1 LIAQA
6 NDSKGNVTGQVLTE
20 QGIANAAVG
29 VWGSLLR
36 GHAGIAR
43 ELSASLQAE
52 HGLTIN
58 DYEALLLLS
67 KADDNALRRIDL
79 AGRLVLTASG
89 VTRLLDGLERS
100 GLVAKQDCETDA
112 RVTYAVLTE
121 AGRAK
126 LGQAACSHV
135 AHIRQLLEERYSC
148 AELETLTELLSRLPG
163 AAEPVS
169 CTPAP

>member
-1 LIAQA
+1 MT
-6 NDSKGNVTGQVLTE
+6 SQVLTTQE
-20 QGIANAAVG
+20 VSAAAVD
-29 VWGSLLR
+29 VWGRLLR

-67 KADDNALRRIDL
+67 KAGENALRRIDL
-79 AGRLVLTASG
+79 ASRLVLTASG

-100 GLVAKQDCETDA
+100 GFVARRDCETDA
-112 RVTYAVLTE
+112 RVTYAVLTD

-126 LGQAACSHV
+126 LDEAACSHV
-135 AHIRQLLEERYSC
+135 AHIRSLLEARYTC
-148 AELETLTELLSRLPG
+148 AELDTLTELLSRLPG
-163 AAEPVS
+163 AADPGS
-169 CTPAP
+169 CTPS